1 VLIMA
6 EGSIFE
12 SCVAALR
19 RLLPARFRSDI
30 PVVPVV
36 RLSGVIGISSP
47 LRPGLTM
54 ASVARLLERAFS
66 MRNAR
71 AVALSINS
79 PGGAAVQSHLIHR
92 RIRALADEKKLPVL
106 AFVED
111 VAASGGYMIACA
123 ADEIIADQS
132 SIVGSIGVVGGAF
145 GFDKLIEKIGI
156 ERRLYTSGEH
166 KAMLDP
172 FLPEKPDDVTR
183 LKAIQHEIHE
193 SFIGLVKMRRGDKL
207 DSRESALFSGEYWTG
222 QRGREL
228 GLVDAVGDLRSVLRE
243 RYGAKVATP
252 LLAERRG
259 LLGRRTPGIGGIER
273 LLGGPSVAEDLIATL
288 ETRALWARYGL

>member
-1 VLIMA
+1 MA
-6 EGSIFE
+6 EGSIFGGW
-12 SCVAALR
+12 VATLGR
-19 RLLPARFRSDI
+19 FLPARFRRGI

-54 ASVARLLERAFS
+54 AGVAQTLERAFS
-66 MRNAR
+66 IRNAR
-71 AVALSINS
+71 AVALLINS
-79 PGGAAVQSHLIHR
+79 PGGAAVQSHLIYR
-92 RIRALADEKKLPVL
+92 RIRALSDEKKLPVL

-132 SIVGSIGVVGGAF
+132 SIVGSIGVVGGSF

-183 LKAIQHEIHE
+183 LKAIQQEIHDG
-193 SFIGLVKMRRGDKL
+193 FIGLVKARRRDKL

-228 GLVDAVGDLRSVLRE
+228 GLVDAVGDLRAVLRE
-243 RYGAKVATP
+243 RYGDKVVTP
-252 LLAERRG
+252 LIAERRG
-259 LLGRRTPGIGGIER
+259 LFGRRTPGVGGVER
-273 LLGGPSVAEDLIATL
+273 LLSGASFAEDLIATL
-288 ETRALWARYGL
+288 EDRALWARYGL